1 MTLGGALTNLPVEVT
16 EHMSSLMLT
25 KIPEQVESFL
35 EVSYCIGSAIGC
47 FLNPVI
53 SKKLGY
59 TRSLF
64 ILFICSAICT
74 ILTPVPLHWSYT
86 IIVRILT
93 GLCASSCASI
103 TPLVV
108 AESLDPE

>member
-16 EHMSSLMLT
+16 EHMSGLMLT
-25 KIPEQVESFL
+25 KIPESVESLL

-53 SKKLGY
+53 SKRFGY
-59 TRSLF
+59 TRSLY
-64 ILFICSAICT
+64 ILFICSAIGT
-74 ILTPVPLHWSYT
+74 ILTPIPFHWSYT
-86 IIVRILT
+86 VIIRILT

-108 AESLDPE
+108 AE